1 MMKPYCVFLLSLFII
16 SCNKQTNDSEA
27 KKDGTIV
34 NDTIP
39 EARQNVKAEPVASY
53 SEKVADKDKLNNWK
67 FAVEAFETPMT
78 FKYLLKIQY
87 KELRVEDTLTVPN
100 FGIQPTVEL
109 KKGAEVLSCIVG
121 FKGKENEFKE
131 YKKVM
136 IEGGELKITTIKGYR
151 RTLVRKK

>member
-1 MMKPYCVFLLSLFII
+1 MKKYCTLLICLSLFA
-16 SCNKQTNDSEA
+16 CDKQTSSDT
-27 KKDGTIV
+27 KKDGMTIV

-39 EARQNVKAEPVASY
+39 ETRSNIKSGAAASY
-53 SEKVADKDKLNNWK
+53 SEPVADKDKLNNWK
-67 FAVEAFETPMT
+67 FSVDAFETSQT

-109 KKGAEVLSCIVG
+109 KKGSEDLSCIVG

-131 YKKVM
+131 YKKVFV
-136 IEGGELKITTIKGYR
+136 ENGQLRITTIKAYR
-151 RTLVRKK
+151 RALQKKK

>member
-1 MMKPYCVFLLSLFII
+1 MKKYCALLLLLSIF
-16 SCNKQTNDSEA
+16 SCNKKTDSENQ
-27 KKDGTIV
+27 KNGSEIV

-39 EARQNVKAEPVASY
+39 ETRQNVKAEAAASY
-53 SEKVADKDKLNNWK
+53 SEKVADKDNLNNWK
-67 FAVEAFETPMT
+67 FSVEAFETPMT

-109 KKGAEVLSCIVG
+109 KKGAEDLSCIVG

-131 YKKVM
+131 YKKVLVDN
-136 IEGGELKITTIKGYR
+136 GELKITTIKGYR